1 MKLACYPMMGISW
14 APTYGNLLRPGNT
27 SSYKW
32 SPRMNRGMDE
42 SMDRR
47 VVTGVVVPLIPP
59 KLFNTA
65 LVIVMILYHFGQ
77 SIFDIMIS
85 SL

>member
-1 MKLACYPMMGISW
+1 
-14 APTYGNLLRPGNT
+14 
-27 SSYKW
+27 
-32 SPRMNRGMDE
+32 MNRGMDE